1 MPTLDWNPLAG
12 DDVRTR
18 FNAAEEAA
26 YAGMSGNN
34 GLDQVV
40 ADVVLDVRGK
50 IKAGGKQRGPDG
62 SIPNSLKASA
72 ISLCIW
78 RWVTAFS
85 KQPKL
90 QTEER
95 QANYREAME
104 EMTRIAKGEQAVEL
118 PDPGVTDTVSAPLNA
133 IQVQSKT
140 RHQFKRR
147 QTEGL

>member
-1 MPTLDWNPLAG
+1 MTPDWNPLTS
-12 DDVRTR
+12 DDIRTR
-18 FNAAEEAA
+18 FNSAEEAA

-62 SIPNSLKASA
+62 TIPNSLKAGA

-78 RWVTAFS
+78 RWVTAFA

-95 QANYREAME
+95 KSNYREALE

-118 PDPGVTDTVSAPLNA
+118 PDPGVTDTVNAPLNA
-133 IQVQSKT
+133 IQVQSKA
-140 RHQFKRR
+140 RR
-147 QTEGL
+147 QFGLRRTSGL

>member
-1 MPTLDWNPLAG
+1 MPLDWNPLVS
-12 DDVRTR
+12 DDIRTR

-62 SIPNSLKASA
+62 CIPNSLKASA

-90 QTEER
+90 QTDER
-95 QANYREAME
+95 KVNYREALE

-118 PDPGVTDTVSAPLNA
+118 PDPGVTDSVSAPLNA
-133 IQVQSKT
+133 VQVQSKT
-140 RHQFKRR
+140 RRQLSRH
-147 QTEGL
+147 QTEAL